1 MKAVIHKWGNSLGL
15 RIPKALAGE
24 LEIYDGSSV
33 NLTVE
38 NNKIIIFPEKK
49 PVLTEMLNK
58 ITEENLHSEVTT
70 GSSQGNEQW

>member
-24 LEIYDGSSV
+24 LEIHDGSSV
-33 NLTVE
+33 ILRVE

-49 PVLTEMLNK
+49 PALAEMLKN

-70 GSSQGNEQW
+70 GSPQGNEQW